1 MARPRQQKYA
11 KGDIFLGTTHLAE
24 VIKVS
29 VKHMSGNQKV
39 NTMSKGRAGVSPG
52 VLEASVTFESAI
64 PVVGREYDYLKTLQS
79 GEQVEVVL
87 YRAGKKISAFGFFDE
102 LDESFDVSSPSSD
115 SVTISCGPF
124 EESVF

>member
-1 MARPRQQKYA
+1 MARPKQQKYA

-24 VIKVS
+24 VISVS

-39 NTMSKGRAGVSPG
+39 NTMAKGRAGVSPG
-52 VLEASVTFESAI
+52 VLESTVSFESAI
-64 PVVGREYDYLKTLQS
+64 PVVGREYDYLKALQS

-87 YRAGKKISAFGFFDE
+87 FRAGKKISASGFFDE
-102 LDESFDVSSPSSD
+102 VDEKYDVNSSSAD

-124 EESVF
+124 EESLF